1 MEQVT
6 RWEYYVE
13 TFNLTE
19 RWSSRRQAEEVQKFI
34 ARLNAIGAEGW
45 ELVTQ
50 AEITLKGGI
59 TGATKGELLP
69 AFSSVPHD
77 RQPHPTLTP
86 GGCGKSRMR

>member
-1 MEQVT
+1 VVRAKYPLLSTGAVHLGGEMQAR

-19 RWSSRRQAEEVQKFI
+19 RWSSRRQAEETQKFI
-34 ARLNAIGAEGW
+34 GRLNAIGAEGW

-59 TGATKGELLP
+59 TGAVKGELTTCFFKRP
-69 AFSSVPHD
+69 VA
-77 RQPHPTLTP
+77 
-86 GGCGKSRMR
+86 

>member
-1 MEQVT
+1 MQAA

-19 RWSSRRQAEEVQKFI
+19 RWSSRRQAEEIQKFI
-34 ARLNAIGAEGW
+34 GRLDAIGAEGW

-59 TGATKGELLP
+59 TGSVKGELTTCFFKRP
-69 AFSSVPHD
+69 AS
-77 RQPHPTLTP
+77 
-86 GGCGKSRMR
+86 

>member
-1 MEQVT
+1 MPATQ
-6 RWEYYVE
+6 WEYYVE

-19 RWSSRRQAEEVQKFI
+19 RWSSRRQAEEIQKFI

-59 TGATKGELLP
+59 TGSVKGELTTCFFKRP
-69 AFSSVPHD
+69 AS
-77 RQPHPTLTP
+77 
-86 GGCGKSRMR
+86 